1 MTIIIH
7 FLADA
12 EGRLCFRSTIT
23 VGHIQEELSDE
34 NEDGLDTDVGEYSEG
49 MKMGTDPETG
59 SQYVQCSPQ
68 TLHCYAL
75 WKEDTL
81 GNGTVI
87 IGQGKYILPSNIN
100 YYSYNDVNILNI
112 K

>member
-1 MTIIIH
+1 M
-7 FLADA
+7 
-12 EGRLCFRSTIT
+12 
-23 VGHIQEELSDE
+23 
-34 NEDGLDTDVGEYSEG
+34 GEYSEG

-75 WKEDTL
+75 WKEDPL

-87 IGQGKYILPSNIN
+87 IGQGKSLFP
-100 YYSYNDVNILNI
+100 
-112 K
+112 